1 MRAILMLAILSGC
14 ATPKKEYVYV
24 DMETYMK
31 WGTKNLVPIGTRE
44 IPPELSGTKMP
55 AKVK

>member
-1 MRAILMLAILSGC
+1 MLAILSGC